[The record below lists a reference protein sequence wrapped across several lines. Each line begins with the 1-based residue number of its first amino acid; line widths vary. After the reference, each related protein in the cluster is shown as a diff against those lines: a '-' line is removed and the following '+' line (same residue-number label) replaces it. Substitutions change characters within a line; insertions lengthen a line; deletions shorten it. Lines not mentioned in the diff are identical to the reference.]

1 MNILMLQ
8 YIFEPINAKHILTS
22 LPEVLDQ
29 LLFIRPSL
37 LPHALNYDN

>member
-8 YIFEPINAKHILTS
+8 YICEPINAKHILTS

-29 LLFIRPSL
+29 LRPSL